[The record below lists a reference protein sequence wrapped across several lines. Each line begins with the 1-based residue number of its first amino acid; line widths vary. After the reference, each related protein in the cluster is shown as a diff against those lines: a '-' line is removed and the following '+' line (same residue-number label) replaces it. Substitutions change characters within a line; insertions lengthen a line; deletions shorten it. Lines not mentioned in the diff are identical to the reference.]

1 MRIFI
6 KACVAALLLG
16 VTVTACDS
24 YNDNETPGKFVEADN
39 QLDGV
44 WQLSTVKRNGVDIT
58 STMDFSKFRLH
69 LNADGSYKLENRLPL
84 PVKYDGVWSVDDP
97 THPFVLSF
105 TENNALGAVEVG
117 IQYPI
122 FDGQRRLS
130 ITHSPGCGTNSYE
143 YNFVKVNR

>member
-24 YNDNETPGKFVEADN
+24 YNDNETPSKFVEADK

-69 LNADGSYKLENRLPL
+69 LNSDGSYKLETGFRC
-84 PVKYDGVWSVDDP
+84 
-97 THPFVLSF
+97 
-105 TENNALGAVEVG
+105 
-117 IQYPI
+117 
-122 FDGQRRLS
+122 R
-130 ITHSPGCGTNSYE
+130 
-143 YNFVKVNR
+143 